1 MENRLYYLGFS
12 KIRGIGPARLERL
25 ITYFGDPKK
34 AWEADPVEW
43 TKALGGYAKV
53 SEEFSKTRDK
63 LNLKEYHEFVLSKGI
78 EYITIDDDRYPSLLK
93 QIHDPP
99 FILFYKGLLKGHALN
114 IAIVGSR
121 NCSNYGKEVTKY
133 LAIKL
138 AQKGINVISG
148 MARGIDSH
156 AHLGALS
163 TGGYT
168 TAVLGS
174 GLDVIYPPENK
185 GMFNKIIQNGLVIS
199 EYPPGVGPEAANFP
213 ARNRLISG
221 LSQGVI
227 VVEAAAKSGSLITV
241 DFALEQGRDVFA
253 VPGNITSKNSRG
265 TNNLLKQGAKIITDI
280 DSVLEEYIGCWN
292 TESESSLHNHGHKIP
307 LSKEEE
313 LVLNLINDN
322 PVEIEFLC
330 AKTGLKPDELN
341 SLLTLLEVKGLI
353 NQVCGKKIIRSSFNE
368 GI

>member
-1 MENRLYYLGFS
+1 MDNRLYYLGFS
-12 KIRGIGPARLERL
+12 KIRGIGPARLEKL
-25 ITYFGDPKK
+25 IIYFGDPKK
-34 AWEADPVEW
+34 AWEAEPAEW
-43 TKALGGYAKV
+43 IKALGGYEKL
-53 SEEFSKTRDK
+53 SLEFSKTREK
-63 LNLKEYHEFVLSKGI
+63 LNIKKYNELLLSMGI
-78 EYITIDDDRYPSLLK
+78 EYITIEDSQYPSLLR

-99 FILFYKGLLKGHALN
+99 FILFYKGILKEHPLN

-133 LAIKL
+133 LSVNL
-138 AQKGINVISG
+138 AQRGINVISG

-163 TGGYT
+163 VGGYT

-213 ARNRLISG
+213 ARNRIISG

-253 VPGNITSKNSRG
+253 VPGNITSKNSKG
-265 TNNLLKQGAKIITDI
+265 TNNLIKQGAKIITDI
-280 DSVLEEYIGCWN
+280 DSVLEEYICSWGKDCETSIN
-292 TESESSLHNHGHKIP
+292 KCEIP
-307 LSKEEE
+307 LNKKEE
-313 LVLNLINDN
+313 LILSFINDS
-322 PVEIEFLC
+322 PMEIDLLC
-330 AKTGLKPDELN
+330 VKTGLKPEELN

-353 NQVCGKKIIRSSFNE
+353 NQISGKKIIRNS
-368 GI
+368 I

>member
-1 MENRLYYLGFS
+1 MDNRLYYLGFS
-12 KIRGIGPARLERL
+12 KIKGIGPARLERL

-34 AWEADPVEW
+34 AWEAEPAEW
-43 TKALGGYAKV
+43 IKALGGYAKV
-53 SEEFSKTRDK
+53 SEELAKTRAK
-63 LNLKEYHEFVLSKGI
+63 LNLKEYNELLLSRGI
-78 EYITIDDDRYPSLLK
+78 EYITIEDTHYPSLLK

-99 FILFYKGLLKGHALN
+99 FILFYKGILKEHTLN

-133 LAIKL
+133 LSVKL
-138 AQKGINVISG
+138 AQKGVNVISG
-148 MARGIDSH
+148 MARGIDAH

-163 TGGYT
+163 IGGYT

-199 EYPPGVGPEAANFP
+199 EYPPGVGPEAVNFP
-213 ARNRLISG
+213 ARNRIISG

-253 VPGNITSKNSRG
+253 VPGNITSKNSKG
-265 TNNLLKQGAKIITDI
+265 TNNLIKQGAKIITDV
-280 DSVLEEYIGCWN
+280 DSILEEYAGCWSMN
-292 TESESSLHNHGHKIP
+292 GESSLHNHKIA
-307 LSKEEE
+307 LSKKEE
-313 LVLNLINDN
+313 LILSLINDN

-330 AKTGLKPDELN
+330 VKTCLKPDELN
-341 SLLTLLEVKGLI
+341 SLLTLLEIKGLI
-353 NQVCGKKIIRSSFNE
+353 NQVCGKKIIRSSFQ
-368 GI
+368 